1 MACHLKI
8 IAFGRHISSSNNPR
22 SQVSG
27 WRRESYRRSLTQS
40 ACVANIGIL
49 GIATPVWLRAARY
62 QMHRETIDS
71 AACHTTTRAT
81 TPSPLYCMKYV
92 RLTTPFAR
100 QSRSTSVAGCNP
112 SFDRLTRSNVVCD
125 GGVEGNAKF
134 PLCTCNCEGGRTVL
148 TQSYSYIIAHVMVTV
163 GP

>member
-1 MACHLKI
+1 MGLTYLVCHLKI
-8 IAFGRHISSSNNPR
+8 IAFGRHILLSNNPR

-27 WRRESYRRSLTQS
+27 WRRESYQRSLTQS

-81 TPSPLYCMKYV
+81 TPSPLYSMKHV

-100 QSRSTSVAGCNP
+100 QSRSLAVIQV
-112 SFDRLTRSNVVCD
+112 DRLTRSNVVCD
-125 GGVEGNAKF
+125 RGVEGNAKVRF
-134 PLCTCNCEGGRTVL
+134 ARVIAKEEGL
-148 TQSYSYIIAHVMVTV
+148 YLLNHIHILSHMSW
-163 GP
+163 